1 MATTIQIKRGT
12 GSAVPSGL
20 ADGELAINL
29 DNGKL
34 FFGSGS
40 TSINSFRFENLTA
53 ENYIV
58 SSSVTNITTQELSGS
73 TNFGDTAD
81 DTHTFTGAIT
91 ASGNISASGTIK
103 ANSFTG
109 NGLSID
115 GSSNSHIEVGEYP
128 VGYDNLGLN
137 TLYITGSGL
146 IISGAMADANH
157 HNMLKIGNVELLD
170 LNTAVST
177 NEFLIHNVNSFK
189 ITSGSDGGDVAHATN
204 DIFVHNGTAFFI
216 CKGGELA
223 NTSNATIASSDT
235 TTTIQ
240 DTDIILN
247 AANGP
252 AMRALNS
259 TTSTYIAGFSSN
271 PHSNASQNI
280 QSILASNFFPLVGGA
295 VTASAVSSSGN
306 IYAEDFWDNG
316 VNIKDIYA
324 NQNVT
329 GSYALT
335 SSLQELI
342 DVTGSYAITGSDV
355 IFNHVTASGNISS
368 SGEVKAASFRLGNGA
383 FIIASN
389 GDITTSNDL
398 VAGNSTTADVHIL
411 TGRTT
416 LNGNITASGNISA
429 SGIIY
434 ASSFDNVIATNI
446 TASGIISASGGITAS
461 GFIGTTISAKR
472 RNFTVPTDTAG
483 LHDGDVVYFGGT
495 TSMTTGAIYH
505 YKSDGTWELADAD
518 AVATSD
524 GLLGVALGAASNT
537 NGVLLRGIVTLDHD
551 AGAIGDVLYLSTTAG
566 DCAATAPSGTN
577 DVVRIVGYKIF
588 HATKKQVWFNPSS
601 DFIIHA

>member
-91 ASGNISASGTIK
+91 ASGDISSSGDIIGQNFT
-103 ANSFTG
+103 AHDVLSTSFTG
-109 NGLSID
+109 SVDDPAIRLGPLSGNLSGNKVGIMLEDAVPNNKLFVPFFVSNGSKVFGFGTNMEMHKSIQMNEYKISFD
-115 GSSNSHIEVGEYP
+115 GDATNTFIHADSATPE
-128 VGYDNLGLN
+128 NLEIHADGNRELRAQDD
-137 TLYITGSGL
+137 LQVYSDVDITGE
-146 IISGAMADANH
+146 I
-157 HNMLKIGNVELLD
+157 
-170 LNTAVST
+170 
-177 NEFLIHNVNSFK
+177 
-189 ITSGSDGGDVAHATN
+189 
-204 DIFVHNGTAFFI
+204 
-216 CKGGELA
+216 
-223 NTSNATIASSDT
+223 
-235 TTTIQ
+235 
-240 DTDIILN
+240 
-247 AANGP
+247 
-252 AMRALNS
+252 
-259 TTSTYIAGFSSN
+259 
-271 PHSNASQNI
+271 
-280 QSILASNFFPLVGGA
+280 
-295 VTASAVSSSGN
+295 TASGNISSSGN

-355 IFNHVTASGNISS
+355 IFNHVTASGNIS
-368 SGEVKAASFRLGNGA
+368 AS
-383 FIIASN
+383 
-389 GDITTSNDL
+389 GDIKALTFTSPTLD
-398 VAGNSTTADVHIL
+398 VTGGSAQITADKPLTFGTLVSGD
-411 TGRTT
+411 TGR
-416 LNGNITASGNISA
+416 LNIKHDDSEGTIANAVGVLTISNTGVGGIKLGASATQHITASSNISS
-429 SGIIY
+429 SGT
-434 ASSFDNVIATNI
+434 VIAN
-446 TASGIISASGGITAS
+446 A
-461 GFIGTTISAKR
+461 FEGTTISANR
-472 RNFTVPTDTAG
+472 RTFTVTADTAG

-524 GLLGVALGAASNT
+524 GLLGVALGAASDT

-551 AGAIGDVLYLSTTAG
+551 AGAIGDVLYISTTAG
-566 DCAATAPSGTN
+566 DCTATAPSGTN
-577 DVVRIVGYKIF
+577 DVVRIIGYKIF
-588 HATKKQVWFNPSS
+588 HATQKQVWFNPSS

>member
-73 TNFGDTAD
+73 TAFGDTAD

-91 ASGNISASGTIK
+91 ASGDISASGNVI
-103 ANSFTG
+103 APNLIADSASFSTR
-109 NGLSID
+109 
-115 GSSNSHIEVGEYP
+115 VT
-128 VGYDNLGLN
+128 LN
-137 TLYITGSGL
+137 DAKVTNTDQSLVHLAVTGSNVLFSNITASGN
-146 IISGAMADANH
+146 ISGSATSNITIGGTFTNPIFSTDA
-157 HNMLKIGNVELLD
+157 LTAKIIANKNLAFGD
-170 LNTAVST
+170 LVSGGVGKLNIKHDNSNGTIFNTAG
-177 NEFLIHNVNSFK
+177 NL
-189 ITSGSDGGDVAHATN
+189 
-204 DIFVHNGTAFFI
+204 
-216 CKGGELA
+216 
-223 NTSNATIASSDT
+223 
-235 TTTIQ
+235 TIQ
-240 DTDIILN
+240 NSNGGIIL
-247 AANGP
+247 G
-252 AMRALNS
+252 
-259 TTSTYIAGFSSN
+259 
-271 PHSNASQNI
+271 ASATQHI
-280 QSILASNFFPLVGGA
+280 
-295 VTASAVSSSGN
+295 TASGNISSSGN

-342 DVTGSYAITGSDV
+342 DVTGSYALTSSLQELIDVTGSYAITGSNV

-368 SGEVKAASFRLGNGA
+368 SAFVHGTQFKSHNSLIGLYHEGSSTTRLGDGIKLTSIYGTN
-383 FIIASN
+383 
-389 GDITTSNDL
+389 ITL
-398 VAGNSTTADVHIL
+398 IPPV
-411 TGRTT
+411 
-416 LNGNITASGNISA
+416 TASGNISS
-429 SGIIY
+429 SGT
-434 ASSFDNVIATNI
+434 VIAN
-446 TASGIISASGGITAS
+446 A
-461 GFIGTTISAKR
+461 FEGTTISANR
-472 RNFTVPTDTAG
+472 RTFTVTADTAG

-524 GLLGVALGAASNT
+524 GLLGVALGAASDT

-551 AGAIGDVLYLSTTAG
+551 AGAIGDVLYISTTAG
-566 DCAATAPSGTN
+566 DCTATAPSGTN
-577 DVVRIVGYKIF
+577 DVVRIIGYKIF
-588 HATKKQVWFNPSS
+588 HATQKQVWFNPSS

>member
-91 ASGNISASGTIK
+91 ASGDISSSGDIIGQNFT
-103 ANSFTG
+103 AHDVLSTSFTG
-109 NGLSID
+109 SVDDPAIRLGPLSGNLSGNKVGIMLEDAVPNNKLFVPFFVSNGSKVFGFGTNMEMHKSIQMNEYKISFD
-115 GSSNSHIEVGEYP
+115 GDATNTFIHADSATPE
-128 VGYDNLGLN
+128 NLEIHADGNLE
-137 TLYITGSGL
+137 LRAQDDLQVYSDVDITGE
-146 IISGAMADANH
+146 I
-157 HNMLKIGNVELLD
+157 
-170 LNTAVST
+170 
-177 NEFLIHNVNSFK
+177 
-189 ITSGSDGGDVAHATN
+189 
-204 DIFVHNGTAFFI
+204 
-216 CKGGELA
+216 
-223 NTSNATIASSDT
+223 
-235 TTTIQ
+235 
-240 DTDIILN
+240 
-247 AANGP
+247 
-252 AMRALNS
+252 
-259 TTSTYIAGFSSN
+259 
-271 PHSNASQNI
+271 
-280 QSILASNFFPLVGGA
+280 
-295 VTASAVSSSGN
+295 TASGDISSSGN

-342 DVTGSYAITGSDV
+342 DVTGSYALTSSLQELIDVTGSYAITGSDV

-368 SGEVKAASFRLGNGA
+368 SAFVHGTQFKSHNNLIGLYHPGTSTIRLGDSTNPTSIYGT
-383 FIIASN
+383 N
-389 GDITTSNDL
+389 ITLLSP
-398 VAGNSTTADVHIL
+398 V
-411 TGRTT
+411 
-416 LNGNITASGNISA
+416 TASGNISS
-429 SGIIY
+429 SGT
-434 ASSFDNVIATNI
+434 VIAN
-446 TASGIISASGGITAS
+446 A
-461 GFIGTTISAKR
+461 FEGTTISANR
-472 RNFTVPTDTAG
+472 RTFTVTADTAG

-524 GLLGVALGAASNT
+524 GLLGVALGAASDT

-551 AGAIGDVLYLSTTAG
+551 AGAIGDVLYISTTAG
-566 DCAATAPSGTN
+566 DCTATAPSGTN
-577 DVVRIVGYKIF
+577 DVVRIIGYKIF
-588 HATKKQVWFNPSS
+588 HATQKQVWFNPSS

>member
-91 ASGNISASGTIK
+91 ASGDISSSGDIIGQNFT
-103 ANSFTG
+103 AHDVLSTSFTG
-109 NGLSID
+109 SVDDPAIRLGPLSGNLSGNKVGIMLEDAVPNNKLFVPFFVSNGSKVFGFGTNMEMHKSIQMNEYKISFD
-115 GSSNSHIEVGEYP
+115 GDATNTFIHADSATPE
-128 VGYDNLGLN
+128 NLEIHADGNLE
-137 TLYITGSGL
+137 LRAQDDLQVYSDVDITGE
-146 IISGAMADANH
+146 I
-157 HNMLKIGNVELLD
+157 
-170 LNTAVST
+170 
-177 NEFLIHNVNSFK
+177 
-189 ITSGSDGGDVAHATN
+189 
-204 DIFVHNGTAFFI
+204 
-216 CKGGELA
+216 
-223 NTSNATIASSDT
+223 
-235 TTTIQ
+235 
-240 DTDIILN
+240 
-247 AANGP
+247 
-252 AMRALNS
+252 
-259 TTSTYIAGFSSN
+259 
-271 PHSNASQNI
+271 
-280 QSILASNFFPLVGGA
+280 
-295 VTASAVSSSGN
+295 TASGDISSSGN

-368 SGEVKAASFRLGNGA
+368 SAFVHGTQFKSHNNLIGLYHPGTSTIRLGDSTNPTSIYGT
-383 FIIASN
+383 N
-389 GDITTSNDL
+389 ITLLSP
-398 VAGNSTTADVHIL
+398 V
-411 TGRTT
+411 
-416 LNGNITASGNISA
+416 TASGNISS
-429 SGIIY
+429 SGT
-434 ASSFDNVIATNI
+434 VIAN
-446 TASGIISASGGITAS
+446 A
-461 GFIGTTISAKR
+461 FEGTTISANR
-472 RNFTVPTDTAG
+472 RTFTVTADTAG

-524 GLLGVALGAASNT
+524 GLLGVALGAASDT

-551 AGAIGDVLYLSTTAG
+551 AGAIGDVLYISTTAG
-566 DCAATAPSGTN
+566 DCTATAPSGTN
-577 DVVRIVGYKIF
+577 DVVRIIGYKIF
-588 HATKKQVWFNPSS
+588 HATQKQVWFNPSS